1 MARSYSSSV
10 GRNGVHI
17 ELWGWETF
25 FSELGRFLESSGRN
39 YSTANE
45 AYATY
50 VLERLEVCIIS
61 LNAIK
66 LNLQQLRTETLT
78 VYRDHVE
85 QILSICRTL
94 SVKWEQK
101 IDAINMPDRI
111 SFRPALLRSTRGRPR
126 FNISKEQ
133 LLYLCSLSFSW
144 SDIAKMLGVSRMTIY
159 RRRVEYRLTEDPRI
173 VPTDAQ
179 LHTVVSDIQAGQPE
193 IGEVMIMGRI
203 RSMGYKVSRQ
213 RLRQEIR
220 NSDPLHV
227 ALRWRGGL
235 TSRHPYSVPGPNS
248 LWHIG
253 KYDDYVLSIT
263 LG

>member
-1 MARSYSSSV
+1 
-10 GRNGVHI
+10 
-17 ELWGWETF
+17 
-25 FSELGRFLESSGRN
+25 
-39 YSTANE
+39 
-45 AYATY
+45 
-50 VLERLEVCIIS
+50 
-61 LNAIK
+61 
-66 LNLQQLRTETLT
+66 
-78 VYRDHVE
+78 
-85 QILSICRTL
+85 
-94 SVKWEQK
+94 
-101 IDAINMPDRI
+101 MPDRI

-213 RLRQEIR
+213 RLKQEIR

-235 TSRHPYSVPGPNS
+235 TSRRPYSVPGPNS
-248 LWHIG
+248 LWRIG

-263 LG
+263 LS

>member
-1 MARSYSSSV
+1 MHKSYGLSYLVRFKWLTQNGKLISTPID
-10 GRNGVHI
+10 RNGVHT

-25 FSELGRFLESSGRN
+25 FSELGRFLVSSGRKF
-39 YSTANE
+39 STTNE

-66 LNLQQLRTETLT
+66 LNLQQLRTGSLT

-94 SVKWEQK
+94 SLKWEQK
-101 IDAINMPDRI
+101 IDDINTPDGTR
-111 SFRPALLRSTRGRPR
+111 FRPALLRSTRGRPR
-126 FNISKEQ
+126 FDLSKEQ

-159 RRRVEYRLTEDPRI
+159 RRRVEYRLTEDPMV

-179 LHTVVSDIQAGQPE
+179 LHTIVSDIQAGQPE

-227 ALRWRGGL
+227 AL
-235 TSRHPYSVPGPNS
+235 
-248 LWHIG
+248 
-253 KYDDYVLSIT
+253 
-263 LG
+263 

>member
-1 MARSYSSSV
+1 MASSTSSV
-10 GRNGVHI
+10 DT
-17 ELWGWETF
+17 ELWGWEAF

-39 YSTANE
+39 FSTANE
-45 AYATY
+45 AYATF

-61 LNAIK
+61 LNTIK
-66 LNLQQLRTETLT
+66 LNLQQLRTGAVT
-78 VYRDHVE
+78 VYQDHVE

-101 IDAINMPDRI
+101 IEAINTTDAIN
-111 SFRPALLRSTRGRPR
+111 FQPALLRSTRGRPR
-126 FNISKEQ
+126 FDISKEQ
-133 LLYLCSLSFSW
+133 LLYLCSLSFTW
-144 SDIAKMLGVSRMTIY
+144 SDIAKLLGVSRMTIY
-159 RRRVEYRLTEDPRI
+159 RRRVEYRLTEEPRI

-179 LHTVVSDIQAGQPE
+179 LHTVISDIQADQPE

-235 TSRHPYSVPGPNS
+235 TSRRPYSVPGPNS

-253 KYDDYVLSIT
+253 KYVIFCHFMQKFYF
-263 LG
+263 